1 MTTSRRRCLVLHRF
15 SAEHLAEIEARLDVV
30 YAPDTGQQAEAI
42 ATHGGDIDIVLTIGA
57 RGLMADEMDAMPK
70 LALICA
76 LGAGY
81 ERLDVDAARARGIA
95 TVNGA
100 GANDACVADHAMG
113 LLLAVTREIP
123 RLDQRVR
130 QGGWREGLQP
140 PASVYGKR
148 LGIIGLGTI
157 GRQIARRAA
166 GFDLAI
172 GYHNRRQL
180 PDIDH
185 RYFDTPTALAQWA
198 DILVVATPG
207 GADTRHIVNAQ
218 VLQALGPRGYLINI
232 ARGSVVDTA
241 ALAQALRDGVIA
253 GAGLDVYESEPD
265 APAELITLDNVV
277 LTPHVAGASPEAIAA
292 TVASFLDNAERQA
305 AGRPLRT
312 PI

>member
-1 MTTSRRRCLVLHRF
+1 MTLPRRRCLVLHRF
-15 SAEHLAEIEARLDVV
+15 SAEYLADIEARFDVI
-30 YAPDTGQQAEAI
+30 YAPDASMQAEAI
-42 ATHGGDIDIVLTIGA
+42 ATHGKDIDVVLTIGA
-57 RGLMADEMDAMPK
+57 RGLTADEMDAMPR
-70 LALICA
+70 LAFICA

-95 TVNGA
+95 LANGA

-113 LLLAVTREIP
+113 LLLAVTRRIP
-123 RLDQRVR
+123 QLDQRVR
-130 QGGWREGLQP
+130 QGGWREGLRL

-180 PDIDH
+180 PDVDH
-185 RYFDTPTALAQWA
+185 PYFDSPAALATWA
-198 DILVVATPG
+198 DILIVATPG
-207 GADTRHIVNAQ
+207 GADTRHLINAE
-218 VLQALGPRGYLINI
+218 VLQALGPRGYLVNI
-232 ARGSVVDTA
+232 ARGSVVDTS

-265 APAELITLDNVV
+265 APAELIGLDTIV

-305 AGRPLRT
+305 NGQALRT

>member
-30 YAPDTGQQAEAI
+30 YAPDTAQQAEAI

-57 RGLMADEMDAMPK
+57 RGLTADEMDAMPR
-70 LALICA
+70 LVLICA

-81 ERLDVDAARARGIA
+81 ERVDVDAARARGIA

-113 LLLAVTREIP
+113 LLLAVTRQIP

-130 QGGWREGLQP
+130 QGGWREGLRP

-172 GYHNRRQL
+172 GYHNRRHL
-180 PDIDH
+180 PDVDH
-185 RYFDTPTALAQWA
+185 RYFATATALAQWA

-207 GADTRHIVNAQ
+207 GADTRHIVNAE

-241 ALAQALRDGVIA
+241 ALARALRDGVIA
-253 GAGLDVYESEPD
+253 GAGLDVYDSEPD

-292 TVASFLDNAERQA
+292 TVASFLDNAERHA